1 MNVGFIILCRYNSSR
16 LPGKILKEINGKPIL
31 LYIIERLRFVISTN
45 SIVVATS
52 EEISDDPIAEYC
64 RKSGIQVFRG
74 SLSDVASRFL
84 TCAKQFNFEFAF
96 RINGDNLFV
105 DIDLIKTA
113 LRIACTGEYSF
124 ISNVHN
130 RTFPKGM
137 SIEGVNVNLYAS
149 VYPKFDIYQREHVM
163 PYFYDNGDHI
173 RHFYIYNVA
182 VPELAGVQL
191 AIDTETDYDLAKKI
205 VSRFKTTQHNYG
217 LKEISTIIK
226 SINEE

>member
-1 MNVGFIILCRYNSSR
+1 MKVGIIILCRYDSSR

-31 LYIIERLRFVISTN
+31 LYIIERLSCVVSTN

-52 EEISDDPIAEYC
+52 EENSDDPIVEFC

-74 SLSDVASRFL
+74 SLLDVASRFL
-84 TCAKQFNFEFAF
+84 TCAKKFNFDFAF

-105 DIDLIKTA
+105 DIDLIRSA
-113 LRIACTGEYSF
+113 LSIAHTGEYSF

-137 SIEGVNVNLYAS
+137 SIEGVNVELYAS
-149 VYPKFDIYQREHVM
+149 EYPKFNIYQREHVM
-163 PYFYDNGDHI
+163 PYFYDNGDRI

-191 AIDTETDYDLAKKI
+191 AIDTETDYDFAKKI
-205 VSRFKTTQHNYG
+205 VSKFKIAQSNYG
-217 LKEISTIIK
+217 LKEIATIIK
-226 SINEE
+226 SINEK